1 MKHDNYVDKTQHT
14 KSCIVHNAISLSLL
28 YCDLNRSLTTEKH
41 AIYERGLRA
50 GKGGGLKGSD
60 QQCMVVELRLQ

>member
-41 AIYERGLRA
+41 PIYERGLRA
-50 GKGGGLKGSD
+50 GKGGGLKG
-60 QQCMVVELRLQ
+60 VTGNVW